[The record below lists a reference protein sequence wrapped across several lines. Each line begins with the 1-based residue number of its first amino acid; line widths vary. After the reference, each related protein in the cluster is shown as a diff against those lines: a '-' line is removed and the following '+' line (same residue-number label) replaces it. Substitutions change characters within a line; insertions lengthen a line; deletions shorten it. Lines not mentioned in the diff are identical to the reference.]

1 MIFFLYVLM
10 PTIKFILISSID
22 NRSLDASLLIP
33 YRAQNNCDVFMLT
46 KQDLDEVLQH
56 YPQIKTKILDTAEER
71 QRMVRERA
79 ATFAKKKAEEDAAKK
94 KAEEDAKEEQERDEV
109 KIISSEVV

>member
-1 MIFFLYVLM
+1 M
-10 PTIKFILISSID
+10 
-22 NRSLDASLLIP
+22 
-33 YRAQNNCDVFMLT
+33 FMLT

-79 ATFAKKKAEEDAAKK
+79 AAFAKKKAEEDAAKK
-94 KAEEDAKEEQERDEV
+94 KAEEDAKKQQQEV
-109 KIISSEVV
+109 KFINFDMIKITDGNITKTPH